1 MQKTNRLERIVFCGA
16 AGALTILISAC
27 VTIQTGS
34 HFDETTNFG
43 AYQSFS
49 WIDEDPYISGEA
61 AVLVSPLAQQQIKD
75 AIHSQLEQKGYSFS
89 QDRGNADFAVS
100 YTVGTRE
107 KIRVD
112 SYPIQYRGS
121 WGWHV
126 PYSYYSYRDVSTHS
140 YTKGTLGVD
149 IFDNESGKP
158 VWHGWAEKTV
168 TESDRQDPT
177 ESIEEGVK
185 LLFADFPN

>member
-1 MQKTNRLERIVFCGA
+1 MQESDRRVRIVFGS
-16 AGALTILISAC
+16 ALVALAFLVSAC
-27 VTIQTGS
+27 ATIQTGS
-34 HFDETTNFG
+34 HYDETTNFG
-43 AYQSFS
+43 EYQSFS
-49 WIDEDPYISGEA
+49 WIDEDPYITGEA
-61 AVLVSPLAQQQIKD
+61 ATLVSPLAQQQIKD
-75 AIHSQLEQKGYSFS
+75 AIHSQLEQRGYVYS
-89 QDRGNADFAVS
+89 QDRGNADFVVS

-112 SYPIQYRGS
+112 SYPVQYRGS

-126 PYSYYSYRDVSTHS
+126 PYSYYTYRDVSAHT

-149 IFDNESGKP
+149 IFDNESAKP

-168 TESDRQDPT
+168 TQSDRQDPT

>member
-1 MQKTNRLERIVFCGA
+1 MGA
-16 AGALTILISAC
+16 VGGCA
-27 VTIQTGS
+27 TIQTGS
-34 HFDETTNFG
+34 HYDETTNF
-43 AYQSFS
+43 AEYTTFS
-49 WIDEDPYISGEA
+49 WIAEDPYIAGDTSI
-61 AVLVSPLAQQQIKD
+61 LVSALAHEQIKN
-75 AIHSQLEQKGYSFS
+75 AIQRQLELKGYEFS

-100 YTVGTRE
+100 YTIGTRE

-112 SYPIQYRGS
+112 SYPLEYRGR

-126 PYSYYSYRDVSTHS
+126 PYSYYYYRDVSAHS

-168 TESDRQDPT
+168 TESDRRDPRGVID
-177 ESIEEGVK
+177 ESIGR
-185 LLFADFPN
+185 LFADFPR

>member
-1 MQKTNRLERIVFCGA
+1 MRTTNRLEKFHFS
-16 AGALTILISAC
+16 GALVLIAVLISAC
-27 VTIQTGS
+27 ATIQTGS
-34 HFDETTNFG
+34 HFDETTNF
-43 AYQSFS
+43 AQYQSFS
-49 WIDEDPYISGEA
+49 WIDEDPYIAGDA

-75 AIHSQLEQKGYSFS
+75 AIQIQLEQKGYSFT
-89 QDRGNADFAVS
+89 QDRGNADFVVS
-100 YTVGTRE
+100 FTVGTRE

-112 SYPIQYRGS
+112 SYPVEYRGR

-126 PYSYYSYRDVSTHS
+126 PYSYYSYRDVSAHT

-149 IFDNESGKP
+149 IFDTESSKP

-177 ESIEEGVK
+177 ESIEAGVR
-185 LLFADFPN
+185 LLFADFPH